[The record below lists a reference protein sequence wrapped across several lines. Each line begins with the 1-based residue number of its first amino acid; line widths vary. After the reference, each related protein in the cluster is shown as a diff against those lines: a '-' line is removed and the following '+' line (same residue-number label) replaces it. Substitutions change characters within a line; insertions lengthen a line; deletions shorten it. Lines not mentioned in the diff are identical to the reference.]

1 MKHLCKALTMLL
13 LTVLV
18 GLSGLTAYAHDVP
31 DESKKGSITVDFE
44 YDNKA
49 VTGGRLALYRI
60 AKVRQTDGNYDFENL
75 PEFAG
80 FHKDMSDLTSAELAR
95 CLADFVDGHS
105 IQPVD
110 ARDNK
115 TGSVTFPEL
124 LHGLYLVVQAE
135 EASGYEA
142 VQPFL
147 VTVPMLEDGRY
158 VYDVNA
164 YGKTAL
170 QKTKTDP
177 SGTASGGTAPG
188 GTAPSG
194 TVPTGTIPAGGLP
207 QTGQLNWPIPVLA
220 LTGCVLILIGLACR
234 RKNDYDK

>member
-1 MKHLCKALTMLL
+1 MKHLCKTLAMLL

-49 VTGGRLALYRI
+49 VAGGRLALYRI
-60 AKVRQTDGNYDFENL
+60 AEARQTDGNYGFENL
-75 PEFAG
+75 PEFSG

-95 CLADFVDGHS
+95 CLADFVDSHS

-110 ARDNK
+110 ARDNRS
-115 TGSVTFPEL
+115 GSVTFPEL
-124 LHGLYLVVQAE
+124 PHGLYLVVQVEA
-135 EASGYEA
+135 ASGYEA

-147 VTVPMLEDGRY
+147 VTVPMLEDGHY

-170 QKTKTDP
+170 KKAKTDS
-177 SGTASGGTAPG
+177 SGTASGGTAP
-188 GTAPSG
+188 SG
-194 TVPTGTIPAGGLP
+194 TVPAGTIPAGGLP

-220 LTGCVLILIGLACR
+220 LAGCVLILIGLACR

>member
-1 MKHLCKALTMLL
+1 MKHLCKTLAILL

-31 DESKKGSITVDFE
+31 DESKKGSITVNFE

-60 AKVRQTDGNYDFENL
+60 AEVRETDGNYGFENL
-75 PEFAG
+75 PEFDD

-95 CLADFVDGHS
+95 CLADFADSHNIRS
-105 IQPVD
+105 AD
-110 ARDNK
+110 TRDNR

-124 LHGLYLVVQAE
+124 SHGLYLVVQDKA
-135 EASGYEA
+135 APGYET

-170 QKTKTDP
+170 KKAKTTS
-177 SGTASGGTAPG
+177 SGTASSGTAP
-188 GTAPSG
+188 AG
-194 TVPTGTIPAGGLP
+194 TVPAGTIPVGGLP

-220 LTGCVLILIGLACR
+220 LAGCVLILIGLACR

>member
-1 MKHLCKALTMLL
+1 MKHLCKALAMLL

-60 AKVRQTDGNYDFENL
+60 AKVRQTDGNYGFENL
-75 PEFAG
+75 SEFSG

-95 CLADFVDGHS
+95 CLADFVDSHN
-105 IQPVD
+105 ILPVD
-110 ARDNK
+110 TRDNR

-124 LHGLYLVVQAE
+124 SHGLYLVVQVEA
-135 EASGYEA
+135 ASGYEA

-147 VTVPMLEDGRY
+147 VTVPMLEDGHY

-170 QKTKTDP
+170 KKTKTDSTGSTP
-177 SGTASGGTAPG
+177 AGSTPI
-188 GTAPSG
+188 G
-194 TVPTGTIPAGGLP
+194 TVPAGPLPAGGLP

-220 LTGCVLILIGLACR
+220 LTGCVLILIGLACC

>member
-1 MKHLCKALTMLL
+1 MKHLCKTLAMLL

-44 YDNKA
+44 YDNKV

-60 AKVRQTDGNYDFENL
+60 AEARQTDGNYGFENL
-75 PEFAG
+75 PEFSG

-95 CLADFVDGHS
+95 CLADFVDSHS

-110 ARDNK
+110 ARDNRS
-115 TGSVTFPEL
+115 GSVTFPEL
-124 LHGLYLVVQAE
+124 PHGLYLVVQV
-135 EASGYEA
+135 EAAPGYEA

-147 VTVPMLEDGRY
+147 VTVPMLEDGHY

-170 QKTKTDP
+170 QKTKTYP
-177 SGTASGGTAPG
+177 SGTASGGTAP
-188 GTAPSG
+188 SG
-194 TVPTGTIPAGGLP
+194 TVSAGTIPAGGLP

>member
-1 MKHLCKALTMLL
+1 MKHLCKALAMLL

-95 CLADFVDGHS
+95 CLADFVNSHN
-105 IQPVD
+105 ILPVD
-110 ARDNK
+110 TRDNR
-115 TGSVTFPEL
+115 TGSVTFLNATRAVSWSCRSRRPPAMRL
-124 LHGLYLVVQAE
+124 CSL
-135 EASGYEA
+135 SGNRA
-142 VQPFL
+142 HA
-147 VTVPMLEDGRY
+147 GRRP
-158 VYDVNA
+158 
-164 YGKTAL
+164 L
-170 QKTKTDP
+170 
-177 SGTASGGTAPG
+177 
-188 GTAPSG
+188 
-194 TVPTGTIPAGGLP
+194 
-207 QTGQLNWPIPVLA
+207 
-220 LTGCVLILIGLACR
+220 CV
-234 RKNDYDK
+234 

>member
-1 MKHLCKALTMLL
+1 MKHLCKTLAMLL

-31 DESKKGSITVDFE
+31 DESKKGSVTVDFE

-60 AKVRQTDGNYDFENL
+60 AEARQTDGNYGFENL
-75 PEFAG
+75 PEFSG

-95 CLADFVDGHS
+95 CLADFVDSHS

-110 ARDNK
+110 ARDNRS
-115 TGSVTFPEL
+115 GSVTFPEL
-124 LHGLYLVVQAE
+124 PHGLYLVVQV
-135 EASGYEA
+135 EAAPGYEA

-177 SGTASGGTAPG
+177 VRYGPVRYGSVRYGSCRYDPCRWPAPDR
-188 GTAPSG
+188 AAELAHPC
-194 TVPTGTIPAGGLP
+194 AGSDRLCTDTDWPGLP
-207 QTGQLNWPIPVLA
+207 P
-220 LTGCVLILIGLACR
+220 
-234 RKNDYDK
+234 

>member
-1 MKHLCKALTMLL
+1 MKHLCKTLAMLL

-31 DESKKGSITVDFE
+31 DESKKGSVTVDFE

-60 AKVRQTDGNYDFENL
+60 AEARQTDGNYGFENL
-75 PEFAG
+75 SEFSG

-95 CLADFVDGHS
+95 CLADFVDSHS

-110 ARDNK
+110 ARDNRS
-115 TGSVTFPEL
+115 GSVTFPEL
-124 LHGLYLVVQAE
+124 PHGLYLVVQV
-135 EASGYEA
+135 EAAPGYEA

-147 VTVPMLEDGRY
+147 VTVPMLEDGHY

-177 SGTASGGTAPG
+177 SD
-188 GTAPSG
+188 TAPSG
-194 TVPTGTIPAGGLP
+194 TVPAGTIPAGGLP
-207 QTGQLNWPIPVLA
+207 RPAAELAHPCAGSDRLCTDTDWP
-220 LTGCVLILIGLACR
+220 GLPP
-234 RKNDYDK
+234 

>member
-1 MKHLCKALTMLL
+1 MKHLCKTLAILL

-60 AKVRQTDGNYDFENL
+60 AKVRQTDGNYGFENL
-75 PEFAG
+75 PEFDG

-95 CLADFVDGHS
+95 CLADFVDSHN
-105 IQPVD
+105 ILPVD
-110 ARDNK
+110 TRDNRS
-115 TGSVTFPEL
+115 GSVTFPEL
-124 LHGLYLVVQAE
+124 THGLYLVVQV
-135 EASGYEA
+135 EAAPGYEA

-147 VTVPMLEDGRY
+147 VTEPMLEDGRY

-170 QKTKTDP
+170 KKTKT
-177 SGTASGGTAPG
+177 SSAGTPPT
-188 GTAPSG
+188 G
-194 TVPTGTIPAGGLP
+194 TVPAGRIPGGGLP

-220 LTGCVLILIGLACR
+220 LAGCVLILIGLACR

>member
-1 MKHLCKALTMLL
+1 MKYLCKALAMLL

-49 VTGGRLALYRI
+49 VTGGRLAMYRI

-95 CLADFVDGHS
+95 CLADFVDSHN

-124 LHGLYLVVQAE
+124 SHGLYLVVQVKA
-135 EASGYEA
+135 ASGYEA

-147 VTVPMLEDGRY
+147 VTVPMLEDGHY

-164 YGKTAL
+164 YGKIAL
-170 QKTKTDP
+170 KKAKTDP
-177 SGTASGGTAPG
+177 AGRTPTGTVPG
-188 GTAPSG
+188 GT
-194 TVPTGTIPAGGLP
+194 VPGGGLP
-207 QTGQLNWPIPVLA
+207 QIGQLNWPIPVLA
-220 LTGCVLILIGLACR
+220 LAGCILILIGLACR

>member
-1 MKHLCKALTMLL
+1 MKYLCKALAMLL

-49 VTGGRLALYRI
+49 VTGGRLAMYRI

-95 CLADFVDGHS
+95 CLADFVDSHN

-124 LHGLYLVVQAE
+124 SHGLYLVVQVKA
-135 EASGYEA
+135 ASGYEA

-147 VTVPMLEDGRY
+147 VTVPMLEDGHY

-164 YGKTAL
+164 YGKIAL
-170 QKTKTDP
+170 KKAKTDP
-177 SGTASGGTAPG
+177 AGRTPTGTVPG
-188 GTAPSG
+188 GT
-194 TVPTGTIPAGGLP
+194 VPGGGLP

-220 LTGCVLILIGLACR
+220 LAGCILILIGLACS

>member
-1 MKHLCKALTMLL
+1 MKHLCKALAMLL

-60 AKVRQTDGNYDFENL
+60 AKVRQTDGNYGFENL
-75 PEFAG
+75 SEFSG
-80 FHKDMSDLTSAELAR
+80 FHKDMSDLASAELAR
-95 CLADFVDGHS
+95 CLADFVDSHN

-124 LHGLYLVVQAE
+124 SHGLYLVVQVKA
-135 EASGYEA
+135 ASGYEA

-147 VTVPMLEDGRY
+147 VTVPMLEDGHY

-170 QKTKTDP
+170 KKTKTDSTGSTP
-177 SGTASGGTAPG
+177 AGSTPT
-188 GTAPSG
+188 G
-194 TVPTGTIPAGGLP
+194 TVPAGPLPAGGLP

-220 LTGCVLILIGLACR
+220 LTGCVLILIGLACC

>member
-1 MKHLCKALTMLL
+1 MKYLCKALAMLL

-49 VTGGRLALYRI
+49 VTGGRLAMYRI

-95 CLADFVDGHS
+95 CLADFVDSHN

-124 LHGLYLVVQAE
+124 SHGLYLVVQVKA
-135 EASGYEA
+135 ASGYEA

-147 VTVPMLEDGRY
+147 VTVPMLEDGHY

-164 YGKTAL
+164 YGKIAL
-170 QKTKTDP
+170 KKAKTDP
-177 SGTASGGTAPG
+177 AGRTPTGTVPG
-188 GTAPSG
+188 GT
-194 TVPTGTIPAGGLP
+194 VPGGGLP

-220 LTGCVLILIGLACR
+220 LAGCILILIGLACR

>member
-1 MKHLCKALTMLL
+1 MKYLCKALAMLL

-44 YDNKA
+44 YDSKA

-95 CLADFVDGHS
+95 CLADFVNSHN
-105 IQPVD
+105 ILPVD
-110 ARDNK
+110 TRDNR
-115 TGSVTFPEL
+115 TGSVTFLEL
-124 LHGLYLVVQAE
+124 SHGLYLVVQVEA
-135 EASGYEA
+135 ASGYEA

-147 VTVPMLEDGRY
+147 VTVPMLEDGHY

-170 QKTKTDP
+170 KKAKTDP
-177 SGTASGGTAPG
+177 AGTSPT
-188 GTAPSG
+188 G
-194 TVPTGTIPAGGLP
+194 TVPRGTAPAGGLP

-220 LTGCVLILIGLACR
+220 LTGCVLILIGLACS

>member
-1 MKHLCKALTMLL
+1 MKHLCKALAMLL

-60 AKVRQTDGNYDFENL
+60 AKVRQTDGNYGFENL
-75 PEFAG
+75 SEFSG

-95 CLADFVDGHS
+95 CLADFVDSHN
-105 IQPVD
+105 ILPVD
-110 ARDNK
+110 ARNNI

-124 LHGLYLVVQAE
+124 SHGLYLVVQVKA
-135 EASGYEA
+135 ASGYEA

-147 VTVPMLEDGRY
+147 VTVPMLEDGHY

-170 QKTKTDP
+170 KKTKTDSTGSTP
-177 SGTASGGTAPG
+177 AGSTPT
-188 GTAPSG
+188 G
-194 TVPTGTIPAGGLP
+194 TVPAGPLPAGGLP

-220 LTGCVLILIGLACR
+220 LTGCVLILIGLACC

>member
-1 MKHLCKALTMLL
+1 MKHLCKTLAMLL

-95 CLADFVDGHS
+95 CLADFVDSHN
-105 IQPVD
+105 ILPVD
-110 ARDNK
+110 TRDNR
-115 TGSVTFPEL
+115 TGNVTFPEL
-124 LHGLYLVVQAE
+124 SHGLYLVVQVEA
-135 EASGYEA
+135 ASGYEA

-170 QKTKTDP
+170 KKAKTDP
-177 SGTASGGTAPG
+177 SGTASGGTAP
-188 GTAPSG
+188 SG
-194 TVPTGTIPAGGLP
+194 TVPAGTIPAGGLP

>member
-1 MKHLCKALTMLL
+1 MQ
-13 LTVLV
+13 V
-18 GLSGLTAYAHDVP
+18 
-31 DESKKGSITVDFE
+31 
-44 YDNKA
+44 
-49 VTGGRLALYRI
+49 
-60 AKVRQTDGNYDFENL
+60 
-75 PEFAG
+75 
-80 FHKDMSDLTSAELAR
+80 
-95 CLADFVDGHS
+95 
-105 IQPVD
+105 
-110 ARDNK
+110 
-115 TGSVTFPEL
+115 
-124 LHGLYLVVQAE
+124 
-135 EASGYEA
+135 EAAPGYEA

-170 QKTKTDP
+170 KKTKTDP
-177 SGTASGGTAPG
+177 SGTASGGTAPS

-194 TVPTGTIPAGGLP
+194 TVSAGTIPAGGLP

>member
-1 MKHLCKALTMLL
+1 MKHLCKALAML

-49 VTGGRLALYRI
+49 VTGGRLTLYRI

-75 PEFAG
+75 PEFAD

-95 CLADFVDGHS
+95 CLADFVDSHN
-105 IQPVD
+105 ILPVD
-110 ARDNK
+110 TRGNR

-124 LHGLYLVVQAE
+124 SHGLYLVVQVEA
-135 EASGYEA
+135 ASGYEA

-170 QKTKTDP
+170 KKAKTDP
-177 SGTASGGTAPG
+177 AGRPPT
-188 GTAPSG
+188 G
-194 TVPTGTIPAGGLP
+194 TVPGGRVPAGGLP

-220 LTGCVLILIGLACR
+220 LTGCVLILIGLACS